1 MFGKQ
6 STLLTIESTLLTIQ
20 PTLFTFESTLQGTE
34 SPRDGKEHENGG
46 FDPFC
51 PPSESKNEGK
61 NLVQQTKQHRK
72 ARVPTNRKRDKGV
85 KRGFSE

>member
-46 FDPFC
+46 FGPFYA
-51 PPSESKNEGK
+51 PKWKENEGK
-61 NLVQQTKQHRK
+61 KEENGSKLL
-72 ARVPTNRKRDKGV
+72 PYG
-85 KRGFSE
+85 GG